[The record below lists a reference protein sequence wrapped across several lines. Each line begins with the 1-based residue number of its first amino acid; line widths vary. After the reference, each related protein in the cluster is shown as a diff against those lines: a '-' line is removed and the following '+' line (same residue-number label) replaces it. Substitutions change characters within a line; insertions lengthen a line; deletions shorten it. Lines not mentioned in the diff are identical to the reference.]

1 MWAVGIAQFVQTAVV
16 HTQAAWSKSAK
27 SRAGLWFGKPGQD
40 PSRGLEA
47 RTPPSDLGLSSYRMW
62 QKPVIE
68 LLFSIQA

>member
-47 RTPPSDLGLSSYRMW
+47 RPLPLTSASLATECGKS
-62 QKPVIE
+62 Q
-68 LLFSIQA
+68 